1 MPVYCLFPSDR
12 LASQFFVL
20 LESDYVPCIYSS
32 QPGIPILSLSL
43 SFSHYALCLVFDV
56 LVCEVCLVFVVLV
69 CEVPLH
75 FRGTCLM
82 MSVGVLVSF
91 VRICSMKTLVD

>member
-1 MPVYCLFPSDR
+1 MCPVFI
-12 LASQFFVL
+12 A
-20 LESDYVPCIYSS
+20 
-32 QPGIPILSLSL
+32 LSLGSPFYL
-43 SFSHYALCLVFDV
+43 SARVVLNYALCLVFDI

-82 MSVGVLVSF
+82 MSVDVLVSF
-91 VRICSMKTLVD
+91 VRLCSMKTLVD